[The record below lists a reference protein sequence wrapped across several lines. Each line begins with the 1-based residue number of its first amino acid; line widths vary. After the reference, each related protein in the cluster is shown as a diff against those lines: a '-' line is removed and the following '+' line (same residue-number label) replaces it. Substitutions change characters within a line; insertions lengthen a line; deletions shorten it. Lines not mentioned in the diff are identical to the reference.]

1 MKFIKSKSILTASL
15 AAALVVTGV
24 GVAGSVYKPNVAN
37 ASSPSYSKDVK
48 DTGSGHYVTVDKNVK
63 LYVEDVGEGKPVIFL
78 HGWPFDHRMF
88 EYQQDTLPAQGI
100 RFIAID
106 LRGFGKSDHP
116 YDGNN
121 METYAN
127 DVRAVIEKLNLKDAT
142 LVGFSMGST
151 VATEYM
157 TKYHDNR
164 VSKLILT
171 AAPTPKWGIPQE
183 AIDGLVAGL
192 TQDRPKTLAVS
203 PDGFVTKPSTE
214 FLDWLGRMELEADPH
229 STIESIKSVAAT
241 DLTGKLDLIKV
252 PTLIM
257 HAVQDHT
264 VPFAVAEAL
273 HNGIKNSTLVPFE
286 HSGHG
291 IFYEEKDKY
300 NQEIINFVNQ
310 K

>member
-1 MKFIKSKSILTASL
+1 MKFIKSKSMLTASL

-24 GVAGSVYKPNVAN
+24 GLAGSVSKANVAN
-37 ASSPSYSKDVK
+37 AATPSYSNDVT
-48 DTGSGHYVTVDKNVK
+48 DTGNGHYVTVDKNVR
-63 LYVEDVGEGKPVIFL
+63 LYVEDVGKGKPVIFL
-78 HGWPFDHRMF
+78 HGWPFNHEMF
-88 EYQQDTLPAQGI
+88 EYQQNTLPAKGI

-157 TKYHDNR
+157 SQYKDNR

-171 AAPTPKWGIPQE
+171 SAPTPKWGIPQE
-183 AIDGLVAGL
+183 AIDGLVTGL

-214 FLDWLGRMELEADPH
+214 FLAWLGQLELEADSH
-229 STIESIKSVAAT
+229 ASIESIKSVAAT
-241 DLTGKLDLIKV
+241 DLSGKLNQIKV

-257 HAVQDHT
+257 HGIQDKT

-273 HNGIKNSTLVPFE
+273 HKGIKNSTLIPFD
-286 HSGHG
+286 HSGHA

-300 NQEIINFVNQ
+300 NQEIINFVNP
-310 K
+310 